1 MHSTWRFQGLVV
13 ALAALSGACS
23 VYDDALVASA
33 PVAQV
38 LDRAGQSAAGFPA
51 EVGGYAAAAGAG
63 GGPTAGDATQGGG
76 GSGAQ
81 QDSCGNAQLDGDE
94 SCDIAIKAGLPGACP
109 GACPSKDPCVR
120 ARLEGSG
127 CQARCVFSAPSCA
140 DADGCCPADC
150 STAND
155 SDCSAACGDG
165 VVQAER
171 GETCEIKPGIA
182 VELACASEQSCQ
194 SDSACMRATLLG
206 SRSNCNLRCVKEPVT
221 NAQSDDGCCP
231 PGGNANVDSDCPPKC
246 GNGVREAAEECDM
259 SAGCGSDCKLLP
271 KSAVDVCLAS
281 LAADG
286 GACERCECE
295 HCGGEVSACVAS
307 GQAQRDARCLAVE
320 QCATDNDCA
329 GNTCYCG
336 SALLLCALEPLGACV
351 PQIEQA
357 AGTHSWITIQAQFL
371 DSGSALGRAQTLGEC
386 RRDHCSNVCP

>member
-1 MHSTWRFQGLVV
+1 MELTTAEKRNRTKEKEIQTYQTWARTAICVLCLGI
-13 ALAALSGACS
+13 A
-23 VYDDALVASA
+23 ASA
-33 PVAQV
+33 P
-38 LDRAGQSAAGFPA
+38 
-51 EVGGYAAAAGAG
+51 
-63 GGPTAGDATQGGG
+63 
-76 GSGAQ
+76 
-81 QDSCGNAQLDGDE
+81 
-94 SCDIAIKAGLPGACP
+94 
-109 GACPSKDPCVR
+109 
-120 ARLEGSG
+120 
-127 CQARCVFSAPSCA
+127 
-140 DADGCCPADC
+140 
-150 STAND
+150 
-155 SDCSAACGDG
+155 
-165 VVQAER
+165 
-171 GETCEIKPGIA
+171 
-182 VELACASEQSCQ
+182 LA
-194 SDSACMRATLLG
+194 
-206 SRSNCNLRCVKEPVT
+206 
-221 NAQSDDGCCP
+221 
-231 PGGNANVDSDCPPKC
+231 
-246 GNGVREAAEECDM
+246 M